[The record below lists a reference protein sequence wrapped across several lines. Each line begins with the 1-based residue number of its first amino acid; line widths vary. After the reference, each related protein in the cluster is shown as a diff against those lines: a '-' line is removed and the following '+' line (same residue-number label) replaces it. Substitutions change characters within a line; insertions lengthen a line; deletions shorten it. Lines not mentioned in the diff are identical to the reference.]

1 MVARADEWDNSL
13 VVAMSRSGAGESP
26 RSVLGEAFA
35 LLGCLRGLGTARVS
49 DVQRACGLPR
59 TTVSRLLLQLQ
70 QVGAV
75 ERADGRWRLGPTVM
89 ELGSEIPAE
98 PRLRAVAQRPL
109 VELAKATGGLVALS
123 VDVAGRGLVVDVLP
137 GNHPVAVEP
146 RPGMMLSQDGLA
158 APGLRAGRLAAIR
171 AHIQAHAGD
180 MRPVIDHGGAD
191 PRVNCV
197 AAPLRLSR
205 SDTGAVWLMMP
216 AEQGIAAHV
225 VSATRRTAG
234 RIATELSKPTAS

>member
-1 MVARADEWDNSL
+1 MDVMR
-13 VVAMSRSGAGESP
+13 RSEAGESP

-35 LLGCLRGLGTARVS
+35 LLGCLRRLGSARVS
-49 DVQRACGLPR
+49 EVHRACGLPR
-59 TTVSRLLLQLQ
+59 TTVSRLLGQLE

-75 ERADGRWRLGPTVM
+75 ERTDGRWRIGPTVM
-89 ELGSEIPAE
+89 ELGSEVPAE

-123 VDVAGRGLVVDVLP
+123 VDVGGRGLVVDVLP
-137 GNHPVAVEP
+137 GNHPIAVEP
-146 RPGMMLSQDGLA
+146 RPGMTLYEDGLA
-158 APGLRAGRLAAIR
+158 ETGLRAGRLAAVR
-171 AHIQAHAGD
+171 AHMQAHTGD
-180 MRPVIDHGGAD
+180 MRPVIDAGGAD

-205 SDTGAVWLMMP
+205 SDTGAVWLMLP
-216 AEQGIAAHV
+216 AEQGIAEHV

-234 RIATELSKPTAS
+234 RIATELSKPPASERPAS